1 MKKKNI
7 IIVIASLML
16 VASGWWTRNWTSAD
30 SAKTFQGDVVSL
42 DDTSVTV
49 KRGRKE
55 LPFERELF
63 AENDQEG
70 AKEEETKVATL
81 AAKEKEKEKVAAE
94 FAKSDFGKSLKKL
107 QKLEDTKFVDHKL
120 QEAPKYFLLYFSASW

>member
-16 VASGWWTRNWTSAD
+16 VASGWWTYNWTNAD

-55 LPFERELF
+55 LPFERELL
-63 AENDQEG
+63 AEKDQEW
-70 AKEEETKVATL
+70 AKEEEEEAKVAT
-81 AAKEKEKEKVAAE
+81 AAKEKEKIAAE
-94 FAKSDFGKSLKKL
+94 FAESDFGKSLEKL